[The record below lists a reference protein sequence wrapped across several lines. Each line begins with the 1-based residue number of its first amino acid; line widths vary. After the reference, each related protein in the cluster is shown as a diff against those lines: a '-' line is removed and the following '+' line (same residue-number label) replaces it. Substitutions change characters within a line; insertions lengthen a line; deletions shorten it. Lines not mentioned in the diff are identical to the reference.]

1 MSSPKY
7 HIVPDDIQKQV
18 YEYWLIKKYTLDEL
32 KIEFG
37 ISVTAVKN
45 AIHKNMKN
53 KVGSF

>member
-18 YEYWLIKKYTLDEL
+18 YEYWLIKKCTLDEL
-32 KIEFG
+32 KNEFG

>member
-18 YEYWLIKKYTLDEL
+18 YEYWLIKKFTLDEL